1 MPLSRVCGRAGLRL
15 APEQEDLR
23 RFVEAVG
30 SLDGLKVAEL
40 LRDKMVSCTSYVIAW
55 LCWCHTA
62 LLPRS

>member
-1 MPLSRVCGRAGLRL
+1 MLHSCACGRAGLRL

-40 LRDKMVSCTSYVIAW
+40 LRDKMVRRALLRGRAGATLQA
-55 LCWCHTA
+55 A
-62 LLPRS
+62 LLPCT